1 MLFAYMIGLRYNR
14 LFIYEWVDFLF
25 LFVRFSVFFFWP
37 SVWKV
42 RTCNEIV
49 NVTKQST
56 AVEYRQW
63 SKQQQK
69 TRPKENHEIATKQ
82 KQNKKSNASRKERT
96 RRNGWSCI
104 WQQIF
109 DDVDAIQW
117 FFLTFSL
124 FYFICYISADMCV
137 LPFRCKFTKST
148 NRLHPSSDSFFL
160 FFFCL
165 HYNKTPFVQSN
176 LCTFYVCVCDF
187 LLPKN
192 PFVNTIRYYFSC
204 NCRLKL
210 QSTTATCYSG
220 DIRDIWLRGS

>member
-1 MLFAYMIGLRYNR
+1 MKLHR
-14 LFIYEWVDFLF
+14 
-25 LFVRFSVFFFWP
+25 
-37 SVWKV
+37 
-42 RTCNEIV
+42 
-49 NVTKQST
+49 
-56 AVEYRQW
+56 
-63 SKQQQK
+63 
-69 TRPKENHEIATKQ
+69 TKQ

-160 FFFCL
+160 FFFACTITKHL
-165 HYNKTPFVQSN
+165 LFNQTCAHFMCACVIFFYRKILLLTQFDTIFHATVVLNSN
-176 LCTFYVCVCDF
+176 QQ
-187 LLPKN
+187 
-192 PFVNTIRYYFSC
+192 
-204 NCRLKL
+204 L
-210 QSTTATCYSG
+210 QRAIQG
-220 DIRDIWLRGS
+220 I